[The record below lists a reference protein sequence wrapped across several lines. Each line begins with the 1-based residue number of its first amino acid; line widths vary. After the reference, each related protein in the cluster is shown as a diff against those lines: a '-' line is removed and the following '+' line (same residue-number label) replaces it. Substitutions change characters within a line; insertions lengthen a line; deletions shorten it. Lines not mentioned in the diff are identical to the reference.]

1 MSTATIGSAMSENTN
16 LPLEERNGV
25 IEEPLDRQQATTNDQ
40 SNSNNLEKIRDIL
53 VGSQMREV
61 EKRFARLEERLTKLS
76 SDLRDDLNKSLASL
90 ETFVKKE
97 IESLNDRFLTES
109 NERGGAMKTL
119 SLELK
124 ALSDFSWQKL
134 NQLDEQGTKNLRE
147 LRLQLLDQSKALSE
161 EIRQKHH
168 KSTEVVERAVQDL
181 HANKTDRSSLAA
193 LFNEFANRLNIES
206 RRSEEE

>member
-1 MSTATIGSAMSENTN
+1 MSAATIGNAMSENTN

-40 SNSNNLEKIRDIL
+40 SNTNNLEKIRDIL

-97 IESLNDRFLTES
+97 IESLNHRFLTES
-109 NERGGAMKTL
+109 NERRGAMNTL

-134 NQLDEQGTKNLRE
+134 NQLDEHR
-147 LRLQLLDQSKALSE
+147 QLLDQSKAFSE

-168 KSTEVVERAVQDL
+168 ELTEVVERAVQDL
-181 HANKTDRSSLAA
+181 HVNKTDRSSVAA
-193 LFNEFANRLNIES
+193 LFNEFANRLNTES
-206 RRSEEE
+206 RRSEGE